1 MQYALQFRPF
11 EWLGQVIVHSR
22 LQAVL
27 PIALQGDRENCLQ
40 AGMNDYLAKPF
51 KRAELQRILQRWIGS
66 QPELPVT
73 SNETGRG
80 EPE

>member
-1 MQYALQFRPF
+1 
-11 EWLGQVIVHSR
+11 
-22 LQAVL
+22 
-27 PIALQGDRENCLQ
+27 ALQGDRENCLQ